1 MFPSIYTKLLC
12 EQEIL
17 WVPGKSSRSSSSSKD
32 SSWVGKWPCLILRNP
47 RQGDWQIGIKMANP
61 PGGVENFYVMK
72 SRGQNG
78 WSPKL
83 YIKAEGLFRE
93 YDKDH
98 SKTTGTSNYD
108 LSSWQVWPFIRAD
121 CYILQA
127 DKLSRIKRH
136 LFSTS
141 KMRTKSGSK
150 VYSVSSSPNVWKAD
164 FWANETQQ
172 SVQSVR
178 DEKTCT
184 ICTTG

>member
-98 SKTTGTSNYD
+98 SKTTVLELPTMTFHHD
-108 LSSWQVWPFIRAD
+108 RCDQIRAD

-136 LFSTS
+136 PSTS

-150 VYSVSSSPNVWKAD
+150 VYSVSSSPNV
-164 FWANETQQ
+164 
-172 SVQSVR
+172 
-178 DEKTCT
+178 
-184 ICTTG
+184 

>member
-98 SKTTGTSNYD
+98 SKTTVLELPTMTFHHDRGD
-108 LSSWQVWPFIRAD
+108 QIRAD
-121 CYILQA
+121 CYILLRQA
-127 DKLSRIKRH
+127 VKNKKAPFLNIQNEDKKWFKSVLCLI
-136 LFSTS
+136 FS
-141 KMRTKSGSK
+141 KCMK
-150 VYSVSSSPNVWKAD
+150 VAD
-164 FWANETQQ
+164 F
-172 SVQSVR
+172 
-178 DEKTCT
+178 
-184 ICTTG
+184 